1 MLGHR
6 LAPLA
11 NFREAQHMTTIK
23 QWLHLSP
30 DGGSGALEA
39 LFLAAP
45 LLVMTLALG
54 LNKIAALRRDSR
66 NIPPA

>member
-1 MLGHR
+1 
-6 LAPLA
+6 
-11 NFREAQHMTTIK
+11 MTTIE
-23 QWLHLSP
+23 QWLHISP

-54 LNKIAALRRDSR
+54 MNKIAALRRDSR
-66 NIPPA
+66 NISPA